1 MKLNLGC
8 GVNRKPGYV
17 NVDREAA
24 ASPDLVV
31 DLERL
36 PWPWPAD
43 SVDAVVMEHVLEHLG
58 RDTDTYLGIF
68 RELYRV
74 CRDGAEIRIVVP
86 HPRHDVFLNDPT
98 HVRAVTRESLE
109 LFSLAKNREWAA
121 SGAANTQLARFLGID
136 FEIVS
141 AMQRPSEPWLSRY
154 ARGEIDAQA
163 LADAARHFN
172 NVIEEITVVL
182 RALKPAP

>member
-36 PWPWPAD
+36 PWPWPTH

-74 CRDGAEIRIVVP
+74 CRDGAEIQIIVP
-86 HPRHDVFLNDPT
+86 HPRHGVFLNDPT

-109 LFSLAKNREWAA
+109 LFSLAKNNEWAA
-121 SGAANTQLARFLGID
+121 SGAANTQLARFLGVD

-154 ARGEIDAQA
+154 ARGEIDTQA